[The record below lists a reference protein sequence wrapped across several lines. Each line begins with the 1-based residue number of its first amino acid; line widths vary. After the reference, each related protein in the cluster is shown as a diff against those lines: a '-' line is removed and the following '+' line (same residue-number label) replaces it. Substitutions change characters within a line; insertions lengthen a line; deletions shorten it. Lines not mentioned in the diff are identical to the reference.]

1 MRICLCDACSLNAM
15 NNAAIIV
22 MNAVAGHVKAALIE
36 VLKDLV
42 ARHQIARAKVTEE
55 VVDMF
60 MAVRPMPG
68 LFE

>member
-1 MRICLCDACSLNAM
+1 MKCSGITIL
-15 NNAAIIV
+15 I
-22 MNAVAGHVKAALIE
+22 AVAGHVKAELTQ

-42 ARHQIARAKVTEE
+42 ARHQAARAKVTSE